1 MMKIS
6 LGKQTSNVE
15 VELSPN
21 FCISTFMYLYLRQTV
36 EVVASSQPPVPRIL
50 LLYHHPSHWAKYS
63 SKTLRNL
70 NFQKISAKLAQNWF
84 IQTTATSKTYF
95 FDMAGNSNGVLP
107 KMSVLLSV
115 QLTPYFSIRNY

>member
-70 NFQKISAKLAQNWF
+70 NFQKISAKLAQNWV
-84 IQTTATSKTYF
+84 IQTPATSKTYL
-95 FDMAGNSNGVLP
+95 FDMAGYSNGVLP